1 MQIYQGASHTFYKGE
16 IVNDQTSWVSSTRAM
31 WYDPVIQDWKIG
43 NLGNLGTASGS
54 IVTAVDQDQ
63 KSIKCPYDYPSDVW
77 KYYGSGSWHFTS
89 VGDVIVE
96 CL

>member
-1 MQIYQGASHTFYKGE
+1 MQIYQGASHTFNKAE
-16 IVNDQTSWVSSTRAM
+16 IVNGKTSWVSSSRAI

-43 NLGNLGTASGS
+43 NLGNLGTSIGS
-54 IVTAVDQDQ
+54 IVTAVDQNQ
-63 KSIKCPYDYPSDVW
+63 ESIECPYDYPSDVW
-77 KYYGSGSWHFTS
+77 KYYDSGWLFTS